1 MGICRDK
8 ATTYLMRFGY
18 NVVRHPRVNVRPLML
33 IGRQRRTPELLGSL
47 AQLIKNPGPL
57 PAITPDQVA
66 AGISGQETSKLDASV
81 GVHVL
86 GNILGAMGGKAAV
99 KGHYGSAKTLQ
110 FTFPEVTMDS
120 VDALEVSSFLRKAEV
135 DRDSPLIE
143 QYVLGRGNLYVI
155 TAVVRA
161 QKFLVSAEAH
171 SGGGVD
177 VDVPAIQ
184 GVVGGDV
191 AVAAA
196 TTRAGAVSY
205 EGKERLTFG
214 FKCFEIGV
222 EEGVIT
228 MLNARPGSLA
238 LALDADEVSTSA
250 ILDPDTLLDFDD
262 DPEPG
267 KRG

>member
-18 NVVRHPRVNVRPLML
+18 NVVRHPRISVRPLML
-33 IGRQRRTPELLGSL
+33 IGRQRRSTELLGSL
-47 AQLIKNPGPL
+47 AGLIKDPGPL
-57 PAITPDQVA
+57 PVITPDQVA
-66 AGISGQETSKLDASV
+66 AGISGQETSKLDASI

-99 KGHYGSAKTLQ
+99 KGHYGGAQTVQ

-120 VDALEVSSFLRKAEV
+120 VDALEVSSFLRRTEI
-135 DRDSPLIE
+135 DRDSPLLE

-161 QKFLVSAEAH
+161 QKFLVSAEARG
-171 SGGGVD
+171 GGGVS
-177 VDVPAIQ
+177 VDVSAIQ
-184 GVVGGDV
+184 GAVGGDV
-191 AVAAA
+191 SVAAD
-196 TTRAGAVSY
+196 TSRVGAVSY

-222 EEGVIT
+222 EDGVIT

-238 LALDADEVSTSA
+238 LEADEMPTAA
-250 ILDPDTLLDFDD
+250 ILEPEALLDFDD
-262 DPEPG
+262 DPAPARAEVI
-267 KRG
+267 